1 MSKIITKEDIL
12 EKAKI
17 LMERKQELKERKK
30 SYKLII
36 NKKEKAEKDDAEGIL
51 EQIF

>member
-30 SYKLII
+30 L
-36 NKKEKAEKDDAEGIL
+36 
-51 EQIF
+51 